1 MWKRSRIAVVGTG
14 AVGREVLGALESRDV
29 PSEWITVYGSE
40 RTVGE
45 ELEYA
50 DDTLEVEALDE
61 DAFRGMNVV
70 FLAVP
75 VGEVRLLAVRAQ
87 EAGAWVIDVSPSYR
101 EDTQIPLVLPALGG
115 PVERPKSGRILATPS
130 PVTTALALLLA
141 PLREDVGVEHV
152 SVTALLGASSAG
164 RAGIRE
170 LETTTA
176 NLLSGKDAEPVAFP
190 HRLAFNIVPQVGPV
204 SPEGVTAEERSW
216 GQELSRL
223 TAGWRHRPTVSGT
236 AMLVPTFYG
245 HVLSLELELAGA
257 ASLESLRK
265 RWSAAPHLKVLDD
278 AAERVYPMPML
289 VGADP
294 SVHLGR
300 IRQVAGRPN
309 RVSLVAAL
317 DNAGRGAAIS
327 AVEVAEALI
336 GEA

>member
-14 AVGREVLGALESRDV
+14 AVGREVLGALELRDV

-45 ELEYA
+45 ELEYG
-50 DDTLEVEALDE
+50 DDTLEVEGLEDE
-61 DAFRGMNVV
+61 PFRGMDVV

-75 VGEVRLLAVRAQ
+75 VGDVRLLAVRAQ

-101 EDTQIPLVLPALGG
+101 QEAQVPLVLPALGG
-115 PVERPKSGRILATPS
+115 TVEKPKAGRILATPS
-130 PVTTALALLLA
+130 PVTTALALILA
-141 PLREDVGVEHV
+141 PLRDLVGVEHV

-204 SPEGVTAEERSW
+204 SPDGETAEERSW
-216 GQELSRL
+216 SLELERL
-223 TAGWRHRPTVSGT
+223 TADWKSRPTVAGT

-245 HVLSLELELAGA
+245 HVLSLELELASD
-257 ASLESLRK
+257 ASVDSLRK
-265 RWSAAPHLKVLDD
+265 RWSAAPHLKVLDE
-278 AAERVYPMPML
+278 ASERVYPMPML

-294 SVHLGR
+294 SVHVGR
-300 IRQVAGRPN
+300 IRAVPGHPR
-309 RVSLVAAL
+309 RIRLVAAL
-317 DNAGRGAAIS
+317 DNAGRGAAIT
-327 AVEVAEALI
+327 AVEIAEGLVGRA
-336 GEA
+336 